1 VNAAIPRETKKK
13 DGPLGKAELRDFD
26 MFDNPTAES
35 APSTPVAAGMRL
47 GDGVAA
53 VENVGANGANG
64 ANGAAA
70 EEEEEEGQI
79 DDT

>member
-1 VNAAIPRETKKK
+1 
-13 DGPLGKAELRDFD
+13 

-70 EEEEEEGQI
+70 EEEEEGQI